1 MGFFSF
7 VGSVISGACS
17 IVSSA
22 ISTIGSAI
30 GGALKGAVSLCKSLG
45 NLASLKVLGP
55 LVSIASGILGP
66 LGPIVADLVI
76 RKMIEVGLKL
86 LLGTDKEKAD
96 EMGYRLEEADKHDDW
111 KKSSDFDSFKEY
123 YEYLKQQIPDEEIDR
138 EKLKKDKYYYES
150 VAIDKMADE
159 TGKKYGIKVEPEF
172 FIEIGRSAMEEKEV
186 EAIIA
191 AYKNVGYDRVALSD
205 YFKGKLSPAENQKI
219 RDALFVTLK
228 NAYPQKSD
236 ADLRSRLSIMRRC
249 SNDDKFM
256 AEHSYDDALKDIHEN
271 GNDSEYLR

>member
-96 EMGYRLEEADKHDDW
+96 EMGYRLEEADKHADW

-191 AYKNVGYDRVALSD
+191 AYKSLGYDNVAISD
-205 YFKGKLSPAENQKI
+205 YLKGTLSQEEYKKV
-219 RDALFVTLK
+219 REALIASLK
-228 NAYPQKSD
+228 SAYPLKSE
-236 ADLRSRLSIMRRC
+236 ADLIGRLDIMKIC
-249 SNDDKFM
+249 SKDDKFM

>member
-30 GGALKGAVSLCKSLG
+30 GSALKGAVSLCKSLG

-66 LGPIVADLVI
+66 LGPIVADLII

-96 EMGYRLEEADKHDDW
+96 EMGYRLEEADKHADW

-228 NAYPQKSD
+228 NTYPQKSD

-256 AEHSYDDALKDIHEN
+256 AEHSYDAALKDIHEK
-271 GNDSEYLR
+271 GSDSEYLR

>member
-1 MGFFSF
+1 MFGFI
-7 VGSVISGACS
+7 GSIIGG
-17 IVSSA
+17 A
-22 ISTIGSAI
+22 ISLAGSALSAIGSAI

-66 LGPIVADLVI
+66 LGPIVAELII

-96 EMGYRLEEADKHDDW
+96 EMGYRLEEADKHADW

-191 AYKNVGYDRVALSD
+191 AYKSLGYDRVALSD

-236 ADLRSRLSIMRRC
+236 ANLRSRLSIMRRC

-256 AEHSYDDALKDIHEN
+256 AEHSYDDALKDIHEK

>member
-1 MGFFSF
+1 MGLFSF

-30 GGALKGAVSLCKSLG
+30 GSALKGAISLCKSLG

-66 LGPIVADLVI
+66 LGPIVAELII

-96 EMGYRLEEADKHDDW
+96 EMGYRLEEADKHADW

-191 AYKNVGYDRVALSD
+191 AYKSLGYDRVALSD

-256 AEHSYDDALKDIHEN
+256 AEHSYDDALKDIHEK

>member
-1 MGFFSF
+1 MFGFI
-7 VGSVISGACS
+7 GSIIGG
-17 IVSSA
+17 A
-22 ISTIGSAI
+22 ISLAGSALSAIGSAI

-66 LGPIVADLVI
+66 VLGPIVADLVI
-76 RKMIEVGLKL
+76 RKIIEVALKL
-86 LLGTDKEKAD
+86 VLGTDKEKAD
-96 EMGYRLEEADKHDDW
+96 EMGYRLEEADKHADW

-172 FIEIGRSAMEEKEV
+172 FVEIGRSLMEEKEV

-191 AYKNVGYDRVALSD
+191 AYKSLGYDRVALSD

-256 AEHSYDDALKDIHEN
+256 AEHSYDDALKDIHEK

>member
-1 MGFFSF
+1 MFGFI
-7 VGSVISGACS
+7 GSIIGG
-17 IVSSA
+17 A
-22 ISTIGSAI
+22 ISLAGSALSAIGSAI

-66 LGPIVADLVI
+66 VLGPIVADLVI
-76 RKMIEVGLKL
+76 RKIIEVALKL
-86 LLGTDKEKAD
+86 VLGTDKEKAD
-96 EMGYRLEEADKHDDW
+96 EMGYRLEEADKHADW

-172 FIEIGRSAMEEKEV
+172 FVEIGRSLMEEKEV

-191 AYKNVGYDRVALSD
+191 AYKSLGYDRVALSD

-219 RDALFVTLK
+219 RDALLVTLK

-256 AEHSYDDALKDIHEN
+256 AEHSYDAALKDIHEK
-271 GNDSEYLR
+271 GNDSQYLR

>member
-1 MGFFSF
+1 MFGFI
-7 VGSVISGACS
+7 GSIIGG
-17 IVSSA
+17 A
-22 ISTIGSAI
+22 ISLAGSALSAIGSAI

-66 LGPIVADLVI
+66 LGPIVAELII

-96 EMGYRLEEADKHDDW
+96 EMGYRLEEADKHADW

-191 AYKNVGYDRVALSD
+191 AYKSLGYDRVALSD

-256 AEHSYDDALKDIHEN
+256 AEHSYDDALKDIHEK

>member
-1 MGFFSF
+1 MFGFI
-7 VGSVISGACS
+7 GSLIGG
-17 IVSSA
+17 A
-22 ISTIGSAI
+22 ISLAGSALSAIGSAI

-66 LGPIVADLVI
+66 LGPIVAELII

-96 EMGYRLEEADKHDDW
+96 EMGYRLEEADKHADW

-191 AYKNVGYDRVALSD
+191 AYKSLGYDRVALSD

-256 AEHSYDDALKDIHEN
+256 AEHSYDDALKDIHEK

>member
-1 MGFFSF
+1 ME
-7 VGSVISGACS
+7 
-17 IVSSA
+17 
-22 ISTIGSAI
+22 
-30 GGALKGAVSLCKSLG
+30 LKDYIRNIQDYPKQ
-45 NLASLKVLGP
+45 
-55 LVSIASGILGP
+55 GILFRD
-66 LGPIVADLVI
+66 ITT
-76 RKMIEVGLKL
+76 L
-86 LLGTDKEKAD
+86 LQNKDA
-96 EMGYRLEEADKHDDW
+96 
-111 KKSSDFDSFKEY
+111 FKY
-123 YEYLKQQIPDEEIDR
+123 
-138 EKLKKDKYYYES
+138 
-150 VAIDKMADE
+150 AIDKMADE

-191 AYKNVGYDRVALSD
+191 AYKSLGYDRVALSD

-256 AEHSYDDALKDIHEN
+256 AEHSYDDALKDIHEK